1 MRIIEIQRNF
11 VTQLP
16 KGIFELNKSPIGI
29 IDCTPDEFLSKITD
43 FKRNATVVDYSFDEF
58 VLNSGEKVI
67 RSDYKD
73 KNGFQLF
80 WERIFN
86 TENKLTKEN
95 FIDILDKTTIEY
107 TPLTGE
113 MKRLEASTPRGTIKY
128 IFG

>member
-16 KGIFELNKSPIGI
+16 KGICELKKSPIGI

-43 FKRNATVVDYSFDEF
+43 FKRNATAVDYSFDEF

-107 TPLTGE
+107 TPSTGE
-113 MKRLEASTPRGTIKY
+113 MKRLEASTPRGIVKY